1 MHYRVKQKKQ
11 VSKWQV
17 CQGYHLCKG
26 TKKDLDARVHLCTAT
41 EKRLEGHD
49 PRRPKVG
56 YCLSL
61 YHHVKFLAVL
71 PST

>member
-26 TKKDLDARVHLCTAT
+26 TKKDLDAVYICAQPQKKGWRAMTQGDPRWVIVYLCTIM
-41 EKRLEGHD
+41 
-49 PRRPKVG
+49 
-56 YCLSL
+56 
-61 YHHVKFLAVL
+61 
-71 PST
+71 